1 MAGLYLRA
9 DLAQL
14 PAYRQGSGPQPG
26 DTAIF
31 KLSSNENPF
40 DPLPSVQARV
50 AEALAGF
57 NRYPDNGGRALVERI
72 GARYGVQPA
81 QVALGA
87 GSVEVISQL
96 IRATAGAGDEIV
108 FPWRSFEAYPLLT
121 IAAGALPVMVPLTP
135 LFGHDFAAMRAA
147 VTDRTRLII
156 VCNPNN
162 PTGTSV
168 AAREL
173 EEFLSSIPPRI
184 VVVIDEAYL
193 QFNRDPDAAVG
204 RELLGLYPSVVVAH
218 TFSKAYGLAGL
229 RLGYALAPELV
240 VSAMRKV
247 SLPFAVTN
255 LAQAAGIA
263 SLDAEA
269 ELAER
274 VEMLVAERERV
285 ARELARLG
293 VYVPPSQGN
302 FLWIPAGAGTEEA
315 AGVFAR
321 HGVVV
326 RPVPGEGLRV
336 SIGDVAANQAL
347 VEAAPELARREI
359 TPDAR

>member
-1 MAGLYLRA
+1 
-9 DLAQL
+9 
-14 PAYRQGSGPQPG
+14 
-26 DTAIF
+26 
-31 KLSSNENPF
+31 
-40 DPLPSVQARV
+40 V
-50 AEALAGF
+50 LAGF
-57 NRYPDNGGRALVERI
+57 NRYPDNTGGVLVGRI
-72 GARYGVQPA
+72 SARHGVQPA

-96 IRATAGAGDEIV
+96 IRATASAGDEIV

-121 IAAGALPVMVPLTP
+121 IAAGARPVPVPLTP
-135 LFGHDFAAMRAA
+135 QLGHDLTAMRAA
-147 VTDRTRLII
+147 VTDRTRLMI

-173 EEFLSSIPPRI
+173 EEFLRSVPPRI

-204 RELLGLYPSVVVAH
+204 RQLFGRYPNVAVAH

-255 LAQAAGIA
+255 LAQVAAIA
-263 SLDAEA
+263 SLEAEA

-274 VEMLVAERERV
+274 VEEIVTERERV
-285 ARELARLG
+285 SGELARLG
-293 VYVPPSQGN
+293 LSVPPSQGN
-302 FLWIPAGAGTEEA
+302 FLWIQAGAGAEEA
-315 AGVFAR
+315 AEVFAR

-336 SIGDVAANQAL
+336 SVGEIAANQAL
-347 VEAAPELARREI
+347 LAGAAEIARREI
-359 TPDAR
+359 AAGTR

>member
-1 MAGLYLRA
+1 MAELYLRA

-14 PAYRQGSGPQPG
+14 PTYRQGSGPQPG
-26 DTAIF
+26 DTATF

-50 AEALAGF
+50 AAALAGF
-57 NRYPDNGGRALVERI
+57 NRYPDNTGGALVERI
-72 GARYGVQPA
+72 SARYGVERA
-81 QVALGA
+81 EVALGA

-96 IRATAGAGDEIV
+96 IRATAGAGDEVV

-121 IAAGALPVMVPLTP
+121 IAAGARPVMVPLTP
-135 LFGHDFAAMRAA
+135 QFRHDFAAMHAA
-147 VTDRTRLII
+147 VTDRTRLVI

-173 EEFLSSIPPRI
+173 EEFLRSVPPRI
-184 VVVIDEAYL
+184 AVVIDEAYL

-204 RELLGLYPSVVVAH
+204 RELFGRYPNVVVAH

-229 RLGYALAPELV
+229 RLGYALAPEPV

-247 SLPFAVTN
+247 SLPFAVTD
-255 LAQAAGIA
+255 LAQVAGIA
-263 SLDAEA
+263 SLEAEA

-274 VEMLVAERERV
+274 VEEIVTERERV
-285 ARELARLG
+285 TRELARLG
-293 VYVPPSQGN
+293 VSVPPSQGN
-302 FLWIPAGAGTEEA
+302 FLWIPAGAGAEEA
-315 AGVFAR
+315 VGVFAR

-336 SIGDVAANQAL
+336 SIGAAAANQAL
-347 VEAAPELARREI
+347 LAAASELAGRDM
-359 TPDAR
+359 TADAR